1 MSLPDL
7 GNQAFSKVQNAAG
20 TGLQSLLVDSFS
32 AANSKSS
39 LLSVGVETL
48 THANNGGNVSLDVFA
63 TLLNDTG
70 GSFSVT
76 LGNGKYVGQ
85 IKSLTAIYGNSAS
98 VSIPN
103 MYVYNGFNNS
113 IQNEYP
119 LLLLWDGIKW
129 AALCNIDRYD

>member
-85 IKSLTAIYGNSAS
+85 IKSLI
-98 VSIPN
+98 
-103 MYVYNGFNNS
+103 
-113 IQNEYP
+113 IQCT
-119 LLLLWDGIKW
+119 L
-129 AALCNIDRYD
+129 